1 MRCAR
6 EFSPGRQELH
16 CGPRFGAE
24 KGAADVADSWGGR
37 RRHVAR
43 IVAISATGRAELH
56 TYGGHLLV
64 GLGLVLALSA
74 ALFVPSSSGGV
85 VPRYHEAS
93 RQSVIVLAAPGSVSE
108 AESAVRRAGGI
119 VRAELGI
126 VNGFSASV
134 PASSLRKLRAEW
146 SVVSITR
153 DMKLEPHG
161 NGGRGKGGG
170 GSNEPAD
177 MGSMYATT
185 LLTGARAYWKAGY
198 TGHGVDIALIDT
210 GVAPVAGLTV
220 AGKVVN
226 GPDLSFESQSE
237 ETRYIDTNGHGTH
250 LAGIIAG
257 RAESAGDGSYVTD
270 TESFLGVAPE
280 ARIVS
285 IKVGDREGAADV
297 SQVIAAIDWVVQHK
311 DDRDLKIRVLNLA
324 YGTDSRQPYEIDPL
338 AFAAE
343 QAWKHGLVV
352 VTAAGNN
359 GFSRSGSMTSP
370 AYDPYV
376 LAVGATT
383 TNGTLALGD
392 DKVASFSSSGKS
404 RNPDLVAPGTS
415 IVSLRVPGSYIDE
428 EFGSTGYVSP
438 TLFRGS
444 GTSQAAAVVAGAA
457 ALILDQRPSIT
468 PDQVKKILKDTAA
481 ALTGTRPDM
490 QGNGTLNLASAL
502 TFKTPRW
509 TNTPT
514 SSTGTGLLEE
524 ARGSLHVTNDGVEL
538 VGEQDIFGMPFDSA
552 AMAALEAS
560 ASSWSDGWW
569 NGSEWA
575 GSSWSGSS
583 WSGSS
588 WSASSW
594 SSSSWSGSSW
604 SSSSWS
610 SSSWSSSSWSSSS
623 WSSAYW
629 R

>member
-6 EFSPGRQELH
+6 GVLSRVAGRY

-37 RRHVAR
+37 RRRVAP
-43 IVAISATGRAELH
+43 IVAISATGRSELQ
-56 TYGGHLLV
+56 TQGGHLLV

-74 ALFVPSSSGGV
+74 ALFVPSSSGAV
-85 VPRYHEAS
+85 VPRHQQAS
-93 RQSVIVLAAPGSVSE
+93 RQSVIVLAAPGGVRE

-134 PASSLRKLRAEW
+134 PSSSLRKLRAER
-146 SVVSITR
+146 SVVSITPDTR
-153 DMKLEPHG
+153 LEPHG
-161 NGGRGKGGG
+161 KPGKGGG
-170 GSNEPAD
+170 GGDEPAD
-177 MGSMYATT
+177 MGTMYATT

-198 TGHGVDIALIDT
+198 TGRGVGIALIDT
-210 GVAPVAGLTV
+210 GVAPVGGLTF
-220 AGKVVN
+220 AEKVVN
-226 GPDLSFESQSE
+226 GPDLSFESQAA
-237 ETRYIDTNGHGTH
+237 ETRYVDTNGHGTH

-257 RAESAGDGSYVTD
+257 RSDSAGSGSYATD
-270 TESFLGVAPE
+270 AESFLGMAPD

-285 IKVGDREGAADV
+285 IKVANGVGAADV

-311 DDRDLKIRVLNLA
+311 DDRGLNIRVLNLA
-324 YGTDSRQPYEIDPL
+324 YGTDTRQRYEVDPL

-359 GFSRSGSMTSP
+359 GFARSGSMTSP

-376 LAVGATT
+376 LAVGATS

-392 DKVASFSSSGKS
+392 DDVASFSSSGKS

-415 IVSLRVPGSYIDE
+415 IVSLRVPGSYVDDE
-428 EFGSTGYVSP
+428 YSSTGYVSP

-457 ALILDQRPSIT
+457 ALILDQRPAIT
-468 PDQVKKILKDTAA
+468 PDQVKKILKDTAFS
-481 ALTGTRPDM
+481 LTGTRPDM
-490 QGNGTLNLASAL
+490 QGNGTLNLVSAL

-509 TNTPT
+509 TNTAA
-514 SSTGTGLLEE
+514 SSTGTGQLED
-524 ARGSLHVTNDGVEL
+524 ARGSLHVTNGGIEL
-538 VGEQDIFGMPFDSA
+538 EGEQDIFGKPFDSA
-552 AMAALEAS
+552 AIAELEAS
-560 ASSWSDGWW
+560 ASSWSGGWW

-588 WSASSW
+588 WSTSLW

>member
-1 MRCAR
+1 MR
-6 EFSPGRQELH
+6 PGIRFRAAGTH

-56 TYGGHLLV
+56 THGGHLLV

-74 ALFVPSSSGGV
+74 ALFVPSSAGGV
-85 VPRYHEAS
+85 VPRFQEAS

-108 AESAVRRAGGI
+108 AESAVRRAGGV
-119 VRAELGI
+119 VRTKLGI
-126 VNGFSASV
+126 VNGFSARV
-134 PASSLRKLRAEW
+134 PASSLRNLRTEW
-146 SVVSITR
+146 SVVSITADTR
-153 DMKLEPHG
+153 LEPHG
-161 NGGRGKGGG
+161 KPGRGNGGG
-170 GSNEPAD
+170 GGDELPD
-177 MGSMYATT
+177 MGTMYATT
-185 LLTGARAYWKAGY
+185 LLTGAREYWKAGY
-198 TGHGVDIALIDT
+198 TGHGIGIALIDT
-210 GVAPVAGLTV
+210 GVAPIDGLTF
-220 AGKVVN
+220 AEKVVN
-226 GPDLSFESQSE
+226 GPDLSFESQDA

-257 RAESAGDGSYVTD
+257 RADSARNGSYVTD
-270 TESFLGVAPE
+270 TESFLGVAPD

-285 IKVGDREGAADV
+285 IKVANRVGAADV

-311 DDRDLKIRVLNLA
+311 DDRHIRVLNLA
-324 YGTDSRQPYEIDPL
+324 YGADSRQPYEVDPL

-352 VTAAGNN
+352 VTAAGND

-376 LAVGATT
+376 LAVGATS
-383 TNGTLALGD
+383 TNGTVALGD
-392 DKVASFSSSGKS
+392 DEVASFSSSGKS

-415 IVSLRVPGSYIDE
+415 IVSLRVPGSYVDDE
-428 EFGSTGYVSP
+428 YSSTGYVSP

-457 ALILDQRPSIT
+457 ALILEQRPTIT
-468 PDQVKKILKDTAA
+468 PDQVKKILKDTAFS
-481 ALTGTRPDM
+481 LTGTRPDM
-490 QGNGTLNLASAL
+490 QGNGTLNLVSAL

-509 TNTPT
+509 TNTAT
-514 SSTGTGLLEE
+514 SSTGTGQLED
-524 ARGSLHVTNDGVEL
+524 ARGSLHVTNGGVEL
-538 VGEQDIFGMPFDSA
+538 VGEQDIFGKPFDSA
-552 AMAALEAS
+552 AIAELEAS
-560 ASSWSDGWW
+560 ASSWSGGWW

-588 WSASSW
+588 WSTSLW

>member
-1 MRCAR
+1 M
-6 EFSPGRQELH
+6 
-16 CGPRFGAE
+16 
-24 KGAADVADSWGGR
+24 ADSWGGR

-43 IVAISATGRAELH
+43 IVAISAAGRSELQ
-56 TYGGHLLV
+56 TQGGHLLV
-64 GLGLVLALSA
+64 GLGLLFALSA
-74 ALFVPSSSGGV
+74 ALFVPSSSGAV
-85 VPRYHEAS
+85 VPRHQQAS
-93 RQSVIVLAAPGSVSE
+93 RQSVIVLAGPGSVRE

-119 VRAELGI
+119 VRTELGI

-134 PASSLRKLRAEW
+134 PASSLRNLRAER
-146 SVVSITR
+146 SVVSITP
-153 DMKLEPHG
+153 DAILEPHG
-161 NGGRGKGGG
+161 KPGKGSGG
-170 GSNEPAD
+170 GDEPAD
-177 MGSMYATT
+177 MGTMYATT
-185 LLTGARAYWKAGY
+185 LLTGARTYWKAGY
-198 TGHGVDIALIDT
+198 TGKGIGIALIDT
-210 GVAPVAGLTV
+210 GVAPVEGVTF
-220 AGKVVN
+220 GEKVVN
-226 GPDLSFESQSE
+226 GPDLSFESQDE
-237 ETRYIDTNGHGTH
+237 ATRYVDTNGHGTH

-257 RAESAGDGSYVTD
+257 HSESAGNGSYETD
-270 TESFLGVAPE
+270 TESFLGMAPD
-280 ARIVS
+280 ATIVS
-285 IKVGDREGAADV
+285 VKVANRVGAADV

-311 DDRDLKIRVLNLA
+311 DDWGLNLRVLNLA
-324 YGTDSRQPYEIDPL
+324 YGTDTRQPYEVDPL

-376 LAVGATT
+376 LAVGATS

-392 DKVASFSSSGKS
+392 DDVASFSSSGKS

-415 IVSLRVPGSYIDE
+415 IVSLRVPGSYVDE
-428 EFGSTGYVSP
+428 EYGSTGYVSP

-457 ALILDQRPSIT
+457 ALILEQRPGIT
-468 PDQVKKILKDTAA
+468 PDQVKKILKDTAS

-490 QGNGTLNLASAL
+490 QGNGTLNLESAL

-509 TNTPT
+509 TNTTT

-524 ARGSLHVTNDGVEL
+524 ARGSLHVTNGGIEL
-538 VGEQDIFGMPFDSA
+538 VGEQDIFGMPFVSA
-552 AMAALEAS
+552 AIAALEAS

-629 R
+629 G